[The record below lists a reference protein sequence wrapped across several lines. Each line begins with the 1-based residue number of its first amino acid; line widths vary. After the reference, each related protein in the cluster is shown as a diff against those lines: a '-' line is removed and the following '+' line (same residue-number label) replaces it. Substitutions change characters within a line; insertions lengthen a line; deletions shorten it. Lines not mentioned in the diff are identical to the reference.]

1 IQNMKII
8 DPIEELNGV
17 RLFSVRDIALFK
29 LMSASSRPARK
40 DIYDLYYI
48 TKKYSLIDLYNQL
61 LEKHKRFSK
70 KEDRSIFDLDDEDTA
85 VNNFLVLLRVY
96 NVYIVSKDIMMH
108 SLYNIISVEGVD
120 YYHMAFIRWRV
131 QLRQLC
137 SALDID
143 YPSAEK

>member
-1 IQNMKII
+1 VFTFLCFFVSKRSTIITVDVIQNMNII
-8 DPIEELNGV
+8 DPIVELNGV
-17 RLFSVRDIALFK
+17 LLFSVCDIALFK

-85 VNNFLVLLRVY
+85 LNNRIHPSK
-96 NVYIVSKDIMMH
+96 YIFSDI
-108 SLYNIISVEGVD
+108 E
-120 YYHMAFIRWRV
+120 
-131 QLRQLC
+131 
-137 SALDID
+137 
-143 YPSAEK
+143 

>member
-1 IQNMKII
+1 
-8 DPIEELNGV
+8 
-17 RLFSVRDIALFK
+17 
-29 LMSASSRPARK
+29 MSASSRPARK

-70 KEDRSIFDLDDEDTA
+70 KENRSIFDLDDEDTA
-85 VNNFLVLLRVY
+85 LNNPLLLLRFDNRY
-96 NVYIVSKDIMMH
+96 KVSKDKMMH
-108 SLYNIISVEGVD
+108 SQDNIVTVEGAD
-120 YYHMAFIRWRV
+120 SWHIASIRWRV

-143 YPSAEK
+143 YPSAEI